1 MLQENFKCVHQVSDA
16 IINLMNLFIKIDY
29 KIKYFSFSFFWP
41 SIFALSIVLVIE
53 NIAGV
58 SISVLMMGD
67 QIFEITRW

>member
-16 IINLMNLFIKIDY
+16 EINLMNLFIKIDY
-29 KIKYFSFSFFWP
+29 EIKYFSFYWL